1 MAREEEEDDEEEDA
15 RRVCFLSLLLL
26 LLLLDFALR
35 RRRRMM
41 AIVMIMPRRVRQ
53 PAMAPMMAAMLGGE
67 GPGSAAGDGEAV
79 EFVVVVTWRVVVAL
93 RVEPAGREV
102 VVTVVVVREAD
113 WDFDLE
119 VEAEVD
125 VDGKIGSGVGMI
137 GPGVA
142 TSELVDGLVV
152 KALYSS
158 VRGPV
163 PQAT

>member
-1 MAREEEEDDEEEDA
+1 MAREEDDEDEEEDA
-15 RRVCFLSLLLL
+15 LFLSLVLVVVAVDL
-26 LLLLDFALR
+26 ALR

-41 AIVMIMPRRVRQ
+41 AIVMIMPMRVRQ
-53 PAMAPMMAAMLGGE
+53 PAMAPMMAAMFGEVGG
-67 GPGSAAGDGEAV
+67 GSGVEVGGLV

-119 VEAEVD
+119 VVVVE
-125 VDGKIGSGVGMI
+125 DGSIGSGVGT
-137 GPGVA
+137 GVA
-142 TSELVDGLVV
+142 TSEVVDGLVV

-163 PQAT
+163 PQAR